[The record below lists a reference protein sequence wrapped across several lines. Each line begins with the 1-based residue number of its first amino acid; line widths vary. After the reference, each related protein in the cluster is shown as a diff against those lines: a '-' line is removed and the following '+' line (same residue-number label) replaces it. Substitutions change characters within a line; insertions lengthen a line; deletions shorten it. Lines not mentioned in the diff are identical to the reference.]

1 MPAPFGLLI
10 VFRVDSLCFVF
21 RNLYYQFV
29 LLLFLLFSV
38 VCAIVLWDIYIYVTF
53 KGTFNHAEIGIS
65 AFFSSR
71 NGLLV
76 RV

>member
-21 RNLYYQFV
+21 RNVYYYFV

-38 VCAIVLWDIYIYVTF
+38 VCAGRFDRLGPGGGSV
-53 KGTFNHAEIGIS
+53 
-65 AFFSSR
+65 
-71 NGLLV
+71 
-76 RV
+76 